1 MAIKKI
7 LPETKTTVIRGC
19 GVQGCCPTIEYKDD
33 QVFVKDDFN
42 NVAKMSK
49 KQWKELL
56 VAVINHEN
64 KK

>member
-49 KQWKELL
+49 KQ
-56 VAVINHEN
+56 
-64 KK
+64 